1 MSDFSSVVRKV
12 IRPLSFLRVI
22 ALLAVIAAMPA
33 NAQIIDRIDINQV
46 GDEAEIQIQFVTRI
60 QYLRQAALKNGDI
73 RLYFNLLEIDALDSR
88 LILETTKS
96 PPSNIVPRFTLT
108 YPELDSSLTV
118 RFSKPVSYHVRPGKD
133 GRSISI
139 FTPVIKPQS
148 EPASKAQ
155 PAAPVTVVTPAVAP
169 PVIVS
174 PAIAPPV
181 PVPSVA
187 TPPAITP
194 SAAIPLAQGEAA
206 APQQQVMPAAP
217 PQTEPAGAPP
227 PATPLTPE
235 EIELEAKQ
243 LIGSARNSLQA
254 GRIETAIGTLNR
266 LLNLPPNQ
274 QSQTAQELIGGARE
288 KNGEFAKARVE
299 YELYLKLYPNAAD
312 ANQVKERL
320 SQLPKEEAAKSMLKA
335 PAAQKRGIDE
345 KMQVYG
351 SFTQNY
357 YRGDSHTD
365 ATVVTNGLSVT
376 TSSLTS
382 VDQSLLISTLDLT
395 GRKRSETTDTRIV
408 LRDSDRANFLPG
420 QKSDNRLNAAY
431 VEQSA
436 RDKSYLYR
444 LGRQS
449 GSAGGV
455 PGRYDG
461 AWAGYSLNPAWRI
474 NGVIGEPV
482 EFTGGGI
489 ETKTFAGISADL
501 TRLPE
506 QWSGSGYLIGQR
518 VGEVMD
524 RQAVGLETRY
534 FDAQR
539 NYLGLLD
546 YDTQFKAVNIAML
559 QGNVI
564 TENGDFLFL
573 LDHRKSPSLQIT
585 NALPA
590 QTTQSISA
598 LIQSGVSKDS
608 LLADARALSPTSN
621 LIMVGVNRTVSP
633 RVRLGGDFRITN
645 TSGTGAAGVL
655 PASPGTG
662 NIYVYSVQA
671 IGNNLLFKNDLGV
684 VNASYLDAKTFKGRS
699 LSFNQVTTWQEYWRL
714 DLSLQLYS
722 QNDNLGTQQ
731 MRLTPNMKVS
741 YRLNDSVSF
750 EAEGG
755 IEETRT
761 NSVTQSDRI
770 RRRYFFIGYRWD
782 FR

>member
-1 MSDFSSVVRKV
+1 MSDFSGVVRKV
-12 IRPLSFLRVI
+12 IRPLSFLAVI
-22 ALLAVIAAMPA
+22 ALLAGVVAMPA
-33 NAQIIDRIDINQV
+33 NAQVIDRIEINQV
-46 GDEAEIQIQFVTRI
+46 GDEAEIQIQFVTQI
-60 QYLRQAALKNGDI
+60 QYLRQASLKNGDI
-73 RLYFNLLEIDALDSR
+73 RLYFNLIEIDALDPR

-96 PPSNIVPRFTLT
+96 PPSNLVPRFTLT

-139 FTPVIKPQS
+139 FIPVIKPQG

-169 PVIVS
+169 PVIVP
-174 PAIAPPV
+174 PATAPPV
-181 PVPSVA
+181 PAPSVA
-187 TPPAITP
+187 APPAITP
-194 SAAIPLAQGEAA
+194 GAAMPPAKVEAA
-206 APQQQVMPAAP
+206 PSP
-217 PQTEPAGAPP
+217 PQVEPAGAAP
-227 PATPLTPE
+227 PATQRPQE
-235 EIELEAKQ
+235 EIEQEAKQ
-243 LIGSARNSLQA
+243 LIGSARNALQA
-254 GRIETAIGTLNR
+254 GRTETAIGTLNR

-274 QSQTAQELIGGARE
+274 QSQPAQELIGEARE
-288 KNGEFAKARVE
+288 KNAEFAKARVE

-312 ANQVKERL
+312 VKQVKERL

-335 PAAQKRGIDE
+335 PAARKLTADE

-357 YRGDSHTD
+357 YRGESHTD
-365 ATVVTNGLSVT
+365 TTLATNGLNGLNVT
-376 TSSLTS
+376 TSSLTNI
-382 VDQSLLISTLDLT
+382 DQSQLISTLDLT

-461 AWAGYSLNPAWRI
+461 VWAGYNLNPAWRI

-482 EFTGGGI
+482 EFIGGGI
-489 ETKTFAGISADL
+489 ETKTFAGMSADL

-518 VGEVMD
+518 VGSVMD

-546 YDTQFKAVNIAML
+546 YDTLFKAVNIAMF

-564 TENGDFLFL
+564 TEKGDFLL
-573 LDHRKSPSLQIT
+573 LIDHRKSPSLQIT
-585 NALPA
+585 NALPG
-590 QTTQSISA
+590 QPLQSISA
-598 LIQSGVSKDS
+598 LIQAGVSKDT
-608 LLADARALSPTSN
+608 LLADAKALSPTSN
-621 LIMVGVNRTVSP
+621 LFMVGVNRTVSP
-633 RVRLGGDFRITN
+633 RVRLGADFRITN
-645 TSGTGAAGVL
+645 TSGTGAVGLL

-662 NIYVYSVQA
+662 NIYVYSAQA

-699 LSFNQVTTWQEYWRL
+699 LSFNQVTTWREYWRL
-714 DLSLQLYS
+714 DLALQLYS
-722 QNDNLGTQQ
+722 QNDSLGTRQ
-731 MRLTPNMKVS
+731 MRITPNMKVS

-761 NSVTQSDRI
+761 NSVTQSDKI
-770 RRRYFFIGYRWD
+770 RRRYFFVGYRWD